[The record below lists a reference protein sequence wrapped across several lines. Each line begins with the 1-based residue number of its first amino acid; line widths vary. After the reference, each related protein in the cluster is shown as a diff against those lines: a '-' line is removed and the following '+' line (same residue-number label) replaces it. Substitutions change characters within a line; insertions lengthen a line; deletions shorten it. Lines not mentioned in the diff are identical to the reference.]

1 MQVMTH
7 LDHCAMQ
14 KRVVCCKQIVVVMVV
29 FFFLM
34 GNIAGKLI
42 ALISTVFFSHA

>member
-1 MQVMTH
+1 MKYASYYTLRSLCDAKKVG
-7 LDHCAMQ
+7 CY
-14 KRVVCCKQIVVVMVV
+14 KQIVVI

-42 ALISTVFFSHA
+42 ALIFTVFFSPA